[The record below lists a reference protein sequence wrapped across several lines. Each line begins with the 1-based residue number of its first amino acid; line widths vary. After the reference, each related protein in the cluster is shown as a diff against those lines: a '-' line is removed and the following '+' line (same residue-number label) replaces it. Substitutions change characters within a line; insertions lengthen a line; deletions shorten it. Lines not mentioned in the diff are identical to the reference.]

1 MRGRGIRPGVRALW
15 ADQPLAVKGLVVV
28 ALPLAVLLTALITL
42 HLSARAEARAEAD
55 VRAAFA
61 IQRDIHQVHALL
73 AEAASGVRGYLISR
87 EDRFLAPYREA
98 EARLPATLARLDGQ
112 IRDPEIRRRFEI
124 VRGLAGRKREGL
136 SDLLAGAAAG
146 GDDGARV
153 QVGLDANKAVLDA
166 LRVEIDAMQ
175 AREATLLNQRLER
188 ADRVRA
194 RSLTLTALCAGLG
207 ILGSLGAVYL
217 FTVGIVGRVRRLER
231 NAGLL
236 ERGEPLEPLPE
247 EADELGR
254 LARRMDE
261 AGRLL
266 RAREQALKDSEER
279 FRLVVEGVRDYGI
292 FALDP
297 QGRVVSWNTGA
308 ERIKGWSAEEILGRH
323 FSTFYPDDTRPTL
336 PGRMLARAEADGR
349 AEDEG
354 WRLRKDG
361 TLFWANVVITAL
373 RDDTGRL
380 RGFSKVT
387 RDITDRR
394 RAEEALRAAEAAAV
408 TANAAKSAFL
418 SRTSHEL
425 QTPLGAILGFAQL
438 LDMDRATLAPDQVA
452 AVEQIRSAGH
462 HLVALIDDVLD
473 ISSIESGQ
481 LALDVQPLDLSSV
494 IDEAL
499 GLLQGEIEARDLTV
513 HRTTV
518 PPGRIRG
525 DRRRM
530 LQVLLNLLS
539 NAAKYNRRGGRIELD
554 VRMTRDTMTVDIQ
567 DQGQGLAASDAD
579 RVFSPFDRLGQERL
593 GRAKGT
599 GLGLALSRQL
609 VEAMGG
615 AIGYGP
621 RRDGGAGTLFWVH
634 LPRARDDLSI
644 ATDTAAHDRP

>member
-1 MRGRGIRPGVRALW
+1 MTDTLVRPGIRSRW
-15 ADQPLAVKGLVVV
+15 ADQPLAIKGLVVV
-28 ALPLAVLLTALITL
+28 ALPLAVLLLALVAL
-42 HLSARAEARAEAD
+42 DLSARAETRAEAD

-61 IQRDIHQVHALL
+61 IQRDIHEVHALL
-73 AEAASGVRGYLISR
+73 AEAASGVRGYLLSR
-87 EDRFLAPYREA
+87 EDRFLDPYREA
-98 EARLPATLARLDGQ
+98 EARLPATLARLDSQ
-112 IRDPEIRRRFEI
+112 IRDPEIRRRFET
-124 VRGLAGRKREGL
+124 VRALAGRKRDGL
-136 SDLLAGAAAG
+136 SDLLAEASVG
-146 GDDGARV
+146 GDDRV
-153 QVGLDANKAVLDA
+153 ALQGGLDANKAVLDR
-166 LRVEIDAMQ
+166 LRAEIDAMQ
-175 AREATLLNQRLER
+175 AREANLLNLRLAR
-188 ADRVRA
+188 ADRVREQ
-194 RSLTLTALCAGLG
+194 SLQLTALCAGLG

-231 NAGLL
+231 NAGRL
-236 ERGEPLEPLPE
+236 ERGEPLEALPD

-254 LARRMDE
+254 LGRRMDE

-308 ERIKGWSAEEILGRH
+308 ERIKGWSADEILGCH
-323 FSTFYPDDTRPTL
+323 FSTFYPEDTRQTL
-336 PGRMLARAEADGR
+336 PRRMLARAEADGR

-361 TLFWANVVITAL
+361 TRFWANVVITAL
-373 RDDTGRL
+373 RDDMGRL

-394 RAEEALRAAEAAAV
+394 RAEDALRAAEAAAV

-438 LDMDRATLAPDQVA
+438 LDMDRARLTADQAA
-452 AVEQIRSAGH
+452 AVSQIRSAGR
-462 HLVALIDDVLD
+462 HLESLIDDVLD

-481 LALDVQPLDLSSV
+481 LALDIQTLDLSAV
-494 IDEAL
+494 LDEAL
-499 GLLQGEIEARDLTV
+499 SLVQGEIEARNVTIERAAMPAQPV
-513 HRTTV
+513 
-518 PPGRIRG
+518 RG
-525 DRRRM
+525 DRRRL
-530 LQVLLNLLS
+530 LQVMLNLLS
-539 NAAKYNRRGGRIELD
+539 NAAKYNREGGEIRLTFASEPD
-554 VRMTRDTMTVDIQ
+554 AFTVEIL
-567 DQGQGLAASDAD
+567 DQGSGLAPSDAE

-593 GRAKGT
+593 GAARGT

-615 AIGYGP
+615 AIGYRSRP
-621 RRDGGAGTLFWVH
+621 DGETGTLFWVRM
-634 LPRARDDLSI
+634 PRAMPEPVHPANRM
-644 ATDTAAHDRP
+644 TP